1 MKQLFV
7 LFAILGL
14 LTGTVCF
21 AKDCCTEQK
30 KYDFTRD
37 YRCSQ
42 LIQKIRAQKNTL
54 YNVLGLSMEQQE
66 LKDEI
71 EFRRKAEM
79 KPYYEAYKCEKQKL
93 RALAQTSYDTP
104 EFKQQRKAT
113 KKAWKKIE
121 KLYKKYDREFMKI
134 LCTTQKTKYKELVK
148 LTKRDIKY
156 CRLNRKACPK
166 NPYMN
171 TFGLNDAKNVCDVCE
186 KHSHPHL
193 FNRQCEFVDELEHEQ

>member
-1 MKQLFV
+1 MKQIV
-7 LFAILGL
+7 ILVSIFGL
-14 LTGTVCF
+14 LAGSMVL
-21 AKDCCTEQK
+21 AKDCCKEQK
-30 KYDFTRD
+30 EYDFTRD

-54 YNVLGLSMEQQE
+54 YNVLNLSSEQQE

-79 KPYYEAYKCEKQKL
+79 QPYIEAYKCEKQKL
-93 RALAQTSYDTP
+93 RALAQTSYDSA
-104 EFKQQRKAT
+104 EFKQQRKIT

-166 NPYMN
+166 NPYIN
-171 TFGLNDAKNVCDVCE
+171 TFGLNDAKNICDRFASADAPADCAARPVPWGTP
-186 KHSHPHL
+186 S
-193 FNRQCEFVDELEHEQ
+193 VIA